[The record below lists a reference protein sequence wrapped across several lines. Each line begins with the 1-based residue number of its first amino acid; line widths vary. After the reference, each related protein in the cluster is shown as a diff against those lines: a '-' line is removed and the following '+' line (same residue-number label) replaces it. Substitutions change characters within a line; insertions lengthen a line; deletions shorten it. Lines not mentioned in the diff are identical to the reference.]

1 MDYHKTCNDRVD
13 YVGGIDNEAIFFEDL
28 HVPSNAIGR
37 IGGSGDVSHRQ
48 NANNTNHI
56 SPNGCGSGG
65 GVANATN
72 LLCSAKT
79 ETPVTSPTSL
89 ASINSDLILPPIPT
103 VSARVGLTSTPHIG
117 IHGSSSSNNSRNIS
131 LTQLPESP
139 PDSGSEPPYS
149 PLQDVSGLSGNMN
162 TRDIFNSNSNGT
174 TATSMAGG
182 VHHQQQQQQPHH
194 LQSQNPT
201 HDSTNHHQ
209 HYVHIMDHHQMNLN
223 GLTTMG
229 STQDSP
235 MGEVRVK
242 HEAGIII
249 NPNSLQQTLNSQ
261 NLHHHQQQQQ
271 HHHQQS
277 DTHIEMNGAQGVA
290 ATQLLYSHANSN
302 TTHTISP
309 NNSNNNNTA
318 ITTNHMMYDSLNH
331 GLPNPPPP
339 PPPSYQLSLSQMVD
353 PHDLAT
359 GMLTAIGDLPH
370 VQVVGTVTGSIPST
384 PQLSRSSAPST
395 PNHQSSSRKRKMN
408 TQIDGVEFPCVKPD
422 PGLILSP
429 SRSSVCATPL
439 PGEVPKRSATS
450 PLNIQLNSTHDIADT
465 PAHSTAS
472 LSPALSS
479 VNMDKSAEGSGASDA
494 LSPCIRFTPFQPQN
508 WHELCD
514 QNLQEISVVY
524 YRVDAD
530 KGFNFSVSDDAF
542 VCQKKN
548 HFQITCHARLQSEA
562 KFVKTPSG
570 LEKIKSFHLHF
581 YGVKLETPNQTIR
594 IEQSQSDRSK
604 KPFYPV
610 PIDLQSHIVSKVTV
624 GRLHFSETTNNNMR
638 KKGRPNPEQRYFQ
651 LVVGLHVHTA
661 SGDFPVIAQG
671 SDKIIVRASNPGQFE
686 SDVDLCWQRGL
697 TQDSIFHAGRVG
709 INTDRP
715 DESLVVHGNL
725 KISGHIVQPSDSRAK
740 QEIGEL
746 DTSVQLR
753 NLQKIR
759 IVRYRLEP
767 QFALHSGLKTHKDE
781 EDIVDTGV
789 IAQEVR
795 EVIPDAV
802 QEAGSVV
809 LPNGNVIENFLL
821 VNKDRILMENI
832 GAVKELCKV
841 TGTLETRIENLER
854 VNHRLQ
860 RAKENE
866 LQFMHCKTLG
876 AGSPGR
882 SSRDGYE
889 ICSNRT
895 LQIII
900 FLLVIVMAACLA
912 AVSTLYFVEHNK
924 KQHNLSELDRI
935 QLLSNGH
942 FYGHAGVSL
951 TEQEHD
957 FIRQH
962 SLKYNRT
969 HSLWPALPNLS
980 TVGGYS
986 RSLSQNGTMPYR
998 GIGSARGEAVE
1009 TAGESE
1015 LIYEDMLLPPSSS
1028 SQAGGT
1034 TQTDE
1039 ITVVMEKPSV
1049 GQELLQTTHQ
1059 EQSRS
1064 TSAPVPRTNKTVISK
1079 HKHKWP
1085 QPQMVLR
1092 VMQAATHRNAL
1103 PAAKSPNG
1111 VPTNDETSNGGAH
1124 NASDSSTEKIT
1135 NVNFVQQDFE
1145 NNSIDIDSQQAP
1157 NRHKSSANSSKKR
1170 TSSATNA
1177 EGRGEIEKLHVDNT
1191 VGAVA
1196 STDRSVNEG
1205 PHISAPTQSNLLR
1218 HTNARGGDLI
1228 IYKTVPPPT
1237 STTTTTSAVQSHTHS
1252 NKVNT
1257 DAPHT
1262 NYSLETQPISNKSRN
1277 YVERNPDNSDNDLQS
1292 LTSNNNESI
1301 FNPGDPVDYD
1311 LGLENRQSLL
1321 GRRSTGQN
1329 QQTLT
1334 NPIQNVWVHSE
1345 TSYVETFGEPEQCNN
1360 KVKRE
1365 DISNCQS
1372 VCFEENNQLL
1382 APIQPA
1388 LNLKQTESKKSKT
1401 LVQQDFEND
1410 HHHQH
1415 GDTDDNDAVINE
1427 PDDDLQAA
1435 FGDIPD
1441 KTKDALN
1448 ASLLTPLQGKT
1459 SHATQAL
1466 AKELNDDEQ
1475 QQQQQSESEADNL
1488 DALLEHNFSD
1498 ENLDVESKIKT
1509 QDKIDEAQPN
1519 LSVEPNRPPSNADCW
1534 KIRSCILAERLNNSF
1549 AVNEFCPKVGNSMN
1563 LTFVIPLSRFFKE
1576 HSIELHLTSTIPLQ
1590 WVVCNLHEH
1599 SKQNVKH
1606 LINSSQPGLS
1616 AQHHI
1621 SHQSQ
1626 NVLQRRRNTSML
1638 VMNVPSRG
1646 YFVKDLILR
1655 ATNDPE
1661 KTNVCQEKPHETNSI
1676 LQYNFRILRDCD

>member
-1 MDYHKTCNDRVD
+1 MDYHKTCNDRAD

-28 HVPSNAIGR
+28 QVTAGIGR
-37 IGGSGDVSHRQ
+37 LGSNG
-48 NANNTNHI
+48 NAEGRHNTNNNSSSNNVVN
-56 SPNGCGSGG
+56 SP
-65 GVANATN
+65 A

-89 ASINSDLILPPIPT
+89 NNIGADIILPPIPT
-103 VSARVGLTSTPHIG
+103 VSARVSLTATPHIG
-117 IHGSSSSNNSRNIS
+117 INNAGNNGRSS
-131 LTQLPESP
+131 THTHLPESP

-149 PLQDVSGLSGNMN
+149 PLQDVQGL
-162 TRDIFNSNSNGT
+162 TLAPRDIFHVGPNTVSAVGSGT
-174 TATSMAGG
+174 AATTPTLAA
-182 VHHQQQQQQPHH
+182 VHQNPHQHQ
-194 LQSQNPT
+194 LQSLDP
-201 HDSTNHHQ
+201 HAH
-209 HYVHIMDHHQMNLN
+209 HYVHMLDHQINMN
-223 GLTTMG
+223 GLQG
-229 STQDSP
+229 ATQDP
-235 MGEVRVK
+235 TIGAIRVK
-242 HEAGIII
+242 HEAGLII
-249 NPNSLQQTLNSQ
+249 NPNSLAQTLNSQ
-261 NLHHHQQQQQ
+261 NLPHHHQ
-271 HHHQQS
+271 HHQLQHPV
-277 DTHIEMNGAQGVA
+277 DTHIEMDGQE
-290 ATQLLYSHANSN
+290 ATQLMYSQATSGAASPGNNPSNGQLVYETLTNALAN
-302 TTHTISP
+302 
-309 NNSNNNNTA
+309 A
-318 ITTNHMMYDSLNH
+318 
-331 GLPNPPPP
+331 
-339 PPPSYQLSLSQMVD
+339 PPPSYPLSMAQLDATQMD
-353 PHDLAT
+353 AT
-359 GMLTAIGDLPH
+359 TTCMLTSIGDLPH
-370 VQVVGTVTGSIPST
+370 VQVVGTVTGSMPST
-384 PQLSRSSAPST
+384 PQLNRSSAPST

-408 TQIDGVEFPCVKPD
+408 TQIDCADFACVKPD
-422 PGLILSP
+422 PGLMLSP

-439 PGEVPKRSATS
+439 PGDVSKRSATS
-450 PLNIQLNSTHDIADT
+450 PLNIQLSSHDIADT

-479 VNMDKSAEGSGASDA
+479 VNMDGSNKSCDASGGGDA

-514 QNLQEISVVY
+514 QNLQEIAVVY

-581 YGVKLETPNQTIR
+581 YGVKLEAPNQTIR

-661 SGDFPVIAQG
+661 SGDFPIISQG

-740 QEIGEL
+740 QEINEL

-767 QFALHSGLKTHKDE
+767 EFALHSGLKCHRDE

-809 LPNGNVIENFLL
+809 LPNGSVIENFLL

-854 VNHRLQ
+854 VNNRLQ
-860 RAKENE
+860 RAKDNE
-866 LQFMHCKTLG
+866 LQFMHCKTMG
-876 AGSPGR
+876 GIGGH

-924 KQHNLSELDRI
+924 KHHNYKQLDSI

-942 FYGHAGVSL
+942 LYGHDGISL

-957 FIRQH
+957 FILQR
-962 SLKYNRT
+962 SIMKYNRT
-969 HSLWPALPNLS
+969 HTLWPSYTNQSSL
-980 TVGGYS
+980 GGLS
-986 RSLSQNGTMPYR
+986 RSQSQNANHPYR
-998 GIGSARGEAVE
+998 GEIAA
-1009 TAGESE
+1009 AGEGE
-1015 LIYEDMLLPPSSS
+1015 IVYEDMLLPPSSQQAS
-1028 SQAGGT
+1028 SHN
-1034 TQTDE
+1034 DE
-1039 ITVVMEKPSV
+1039 IRVVMEKPSV
-1049 GQELLQTTHQ
+1049 SHELLQPTYHEPHRTT
-1059 EQSRS
+1059 
-1064 TSAPVPRTNKTVISK
+1064 TSPVSRTNKTIVSK

-1103 PAAKSPNG
+1103 PSSKSE
-1111 VPTNDETSNGGAH
+1111 DEGSANEDVQGNAH
-1124 NASDSSTEKIT
+1124 NASETSTEKISE
-1135 NVNFVQQDFE
+1135 VLLVQQDFE
-1145 NNSIDIDSQQAP
+1145 NNSIDTDSQQTV
-1157 NRHKSSANSSKKR
+1157 NRHKSASASKKR
-1170 TSSATNA
+1170 PSASSSSSSS
-1177 EGRGEIEKLHVDNT
+1177 GDGSHSDIQKLHVDNK
-1191 VGAVA
+1191 VA
-1196 STDRSVNEG
+1196 STARSINDDSL
-1205 PHISAPTQSNLLR
+1205 ISPTQSNLLR
-1218 HTNARGGDLI
+1218 HTNAKGGDLI
-1228 IYKTVPPPT
+1228 IYKTVSPPT
-1237 STTTTTSAVQSHTHS
+1237 STTTSSTVAAHTAS

-1257 DAPHT
+1257 DAPHS

-1277 YVERNPDNSDNDLQS
+1277 YVERNTDNSDNDLQS

-1301 FNPGDPVDYD
+1301 FNSGDPVDYD

-1321 GRRSTGQN
+1321 GLRSAAAGVGN
-1329 QQTLT
+1329 QRDLS
-1334 NPIQNVWVHSE
+1334 NPNVWVQRP
-1345 TSYVETFGEPEQCNN
+1345 TMFVETFGEPEQCNN
-1360 KVKRE
+1360 KVMRD

-1382 APIQPA
+1382 APIQPS
-1388 LNLKQTESKKSKT
+1388 LNLKQSETNKVKS
-1401 LVQQDFEND
+1401 LQQEEFENE
-1410 HHHQH
+1410 HQIESE
-1415 GDTDDNDAVINE
+1415 DNDAIIHE
-1427 PDDDLQAA
+1427 PDDDLQAS
-1435 FGDIPD
+1435 FDVVQP
-1441 KTKDALN
+1441 KPKENHN
-1448 ASLLTPLQGKT
+1448 ASLLTTLQGK
-1459 SHATQAL
+1459 SAHATQAL
-1466 AKELNDDEQ
+1466 AKELNVDDQ
-1475 QQQQQSESEADNL
+1475 QQQQQSESEG
-1488 DALLEHNFSD
+1488 DAIFEHNFSD
-1498 ENLDVESKIKT
+1498 ENLDVEPKLKT
-1509 QDKIDEAQPN
+1509 KDKTDDAIEQPI
-1519 LSVEPNRPPSNADCW
+1519 LSVEPNRPPSNSDCW
-1534 KIRSCILAERLNNSF
+1534 KIRSCILAERLNNTFSF
-1549 AVNEFCPKVGNSMN
+1549 NDFCPKLGKSVNV
-1563 LTFVIPLSRFFKE
+1563 TYVIPLSRFFKE
-1576 HSIELHLTSTIPLQ
+1576 QSIELHLTSSLPLQ

-1599 SKQNVKH
+1599 SKNNGKH
-1606 LINSSQPGLS
+1606 LINSSQPGIS
-1616 AQHHI
+1616 AHHI
-1621 SHQSQ
+1621 IHQSQ
-1626 NVLQRRRNTSML
+1626 NVLQRRRNTSRL
-1638 VMNVPSRG
+1638 LLNIPSRG

-1661 KTNVCQEKPHETNSI
+1661 KTNNLCHDKPHDTNTI

>member
-1 MDYHKTCNDRVD
+1 MDYHKSCNDQAD

-28 HVPSNAIGR
+28 QVTAGIGR
-37 IGGSGDVSHRQ
+37 IGADGRHS
-48 NANNTNHI
+48 ANNNNSNSPLHI
-56 SPNGCGSGG
+56 GG
-65 GVANATN
+65 GGLASTPT
-72 LLCSAKT
+72 LLCGAKT

-89 ASINSDLILPPIPT
+89 TNIGTDIILPPIPT
-103 VSARVGLTSTPHIG
+103 VSARVSLTATPHIG
-117 IHGSSSSNNSRNIS
+117 IHSNSTTTNNNSRS
-131 LTQLPESP
+131 STHTHLPESP

-149 PLQDVSGLSGNMN
+149 PLQDVQGL
-162 TRDIFNSNSNGT
+162 TLAPRDIFHTGPNIATSLANGT
-174 TATSMAGG
+174 TAATSALAP
-182 VHHQQQQQQPHH
+182 VHQHHQ
-194 LQSQNPT
+194 LQSQ
-201 HDSTNHHQ
+201 DSHHYA
-209 HYVHIMDHHQMNLN
+209 HMLDHQINLN
-223 GLTTMG
+223 GLQ
-229 STQDSP
+229 SNTQDSSI
-235 MGEVRVK
+235 GSIRVK
-242 HEAGIII
+242 HEAGLII
-249 NPNSLQQTLNSQ
+249 NPNSLAQNMNSQ
-261 NLHHHQQQQQ
+261 NLPHSHQLPV
-271 HHHQQS
+271 
-277 DTHIEMNGAQGVA
+277 DTHIDMNGQEP
-290 ATQLLYSHANSN
+290 TQLMYSQVPGS
-302 TTHTISP
+302 TVSP
-309 NNSNNNNTA
+309 GHSNNGGQMGYENV
-318 ITTNHMMYDSLNH
+318 TN
-331 GLPNPPPP
+331 GLANAPPPT
-339 PPPSYQLSLSQMVD
+339 YQLSIGQLD
-353 PHDLAT
+353 AT
-359 GMLTAIGDLPH
+359 PMDTTTTCMLTSIGDLPH
-370 VQVVGTVTGSIPST
+370 VQVVGTVTGSMPST

-408 TQIDGVEFPCVKPD
+408 TQIDCADFACVKPD
-422 PGLILSP
+422 PGLMLSP

-439 PGEVPKRSATS
+439 PGDVSKRSATS
-450 PLNIQLNSTHDIADT
+450 PLNIQLSSHDIADT
-465 PAHSTAS
+465 PAHSAAS

-479 VNMDKSAEGSGASDA
+479 VNMDGSNKSADGGTDS

-581 YGVKLETPNQTIR
+581 YGVKLEAPNQTIR

-661 SGDFPVIAQG
+661 SGDFPIISQG

-686 SDVDLCWQRGL
+686 SDVDPCWQRGL

-740 QEIGEL
+740 QEINEL

-767 QFALHSGLKTHKDE
+767 QFALHSGLKCNRDE

-809 LPNGNVIENFLL
+809 LPNGSVIENFLL

-866 LQFMHCKTLG
+866 LQFMHYNNLG
-876 AGSPGR
+876 GH

-924 KQHNLSELDRI
+924 KHHNYKQLESI
-935 QLLSNGH
+935 QLLSNSH
-942 FYGHAGVSL
+942 MYGHDGISL

-957 FIRQH
+957 FILQR
-962 SLKYNRT
+962 SMLKHNRT
-969 HSLWPALPNLS
+969 HTLWPNVTNQSSLGGLP
-980 TVGGYS
+980 
-986 RSLSQNGTMPYR
+986 RSQSQHAYRPYR
-998 GIGSARGEAVE
+998 GEMAAGGE
-1009 TAGESE
+1009 GEI
-1015 LIYEDMLLPPSSS
+1015 IYESSS
-1028 SQAGGT
+1028 HN
-1034 TQTDE
+1034 DE
-1039 ITVVMEKPSV
+1039 IAVVMDKPSISH
-1049 GQELLQTTHQ
+1049 ELLQPMHHEPQRTT
-1059 EQSRS
+1059 SSPVVRS
-1064 TSAPVPRTNKTVISK
+1064 NKTVISK
-1079 HKHKWP
+1079 HKLKWP
-1085 QPQMVLR
+1085 QAQTVLR

-1103 PAAKSPNG
+1103 PSSQSESSVNEEANG
-1111 VPTNDETSNGGAH
+1111 NAH
-1124 NASDSSTEKIT
+1124 NSSDSSTEKISE
-1135 NVNFVQQDFE
+1135 VLLVQQDFE
-1145 NNSIDIDSQQAP
+1145 NNSIDTDSQQTV
-1157 NRHKSSANSSKKR
+1157 NRHKPGNPGKKR
-1170 TSSATNA
+1170 PSASSSDGSNSD
-1177 EGRGEIEKLHVDNT
+1177 IQKLHVDNK
-1191 VGAVA
+1191 VA
-1196 STDRSVNEG
+1196 STARSINDDTL
-1205 PHISAPTQSNLLR
+1205 ISPTQSNLLR
-1218 HTNARGGDLI
+1218 HTNAKGGDLV

-1237 STTTTTSAVQSHTHS
+1237 STISSSTVPGHTAS

-1257 DAPHT
+1257 DAPHS
-1262 NYSLETQPISNKSRN
+1262 NYSLESQPISNKSRN
-1277 YVERNPDNSDNDLQS
+1277 YVDRNPDNSDNDLQS
-1292 LTSNNNESI
+1292 LTSNTNESI
-1301 FNPGDPVDYD
+1301 FNPSDPVDFD
-1311 LGLENRQSLL
+1311 VGLENQQSLL
-1321 GRRSTGQN
+1321 GRRSAPASVAN
-1329 QQTLT
+1329 QRDLSSSS
-1334 NPIQNVWVHSE
+1334 VWVQRP
-1345 TSYVETFGEPEQCNN
+1345 TFYVATFGEPEQCNN
-1360 KVKRE
+1360 QVKRD

-1372 VCFEENNQLL
+1372 VCFEENNQLV
-1382 APIQPA
+1382 APIQHS
-1388 LNLKQTESKKSKT
+1388 LNLKQSETNKVKYLQPGE
-1401 LVQQDFEND
+1401 FENQ
-1410 HHHQH
+1410 HHIESE
-1415 GDTDDNDAVINE
+1415 GNDAILHE
-1427 PDDDLQAA
+1427 RDDDLQTN
-1435 FGDIPD
+1435 FDVVLQKP
-1441 KTKDALN
+1441 KDSQN
-1448 ASLLTPLQGKT
+1448 SSLLGNVQGK
-1459 SHATQAL
+1459 SAHATQAL
-1466 AKELNDDEQ
+1466 AKELNVDDQ
-1475 QQQQQSESEADNL
+1475 QQQQQSELEADNL
-1488 DALLEHNFSD
+1488 DALLEHSFSD
-1498 ENLDVESKIKT
+1498 ENLDVESKLKSK
-1509 QDKIDEAQPN
+1509 DKVKDDSLAQPN

-1534 KIRSCILAERLNNSF
+1534 KIRSCILAERLNNTF
-1549 AVNEFCPKVGNSMN
+1549 AVNDYCPKLGKSVNF
-1563 LTFVIPLSRFFKE
+1563 TYVIPLSRFFKE
-1576 HSIELHLTSTIPLQ
+1576 QSIELHLTSSLPLQ
-1590 WVVCNLHEH
+1590 WVVCNG
-1599 SKQNVKH
+1599 KH

-1616 AQHHI
+1616 AHNLSNKAHH
-1621 SHQSQ
+1621 
-1626 NVLQRRRNTSML
+1626 VLLRLRNTSRL
-1638 VMNVPSRG
+1638 QLNVPSRG
-1646 YFVKDLILR
+1646 YFVKDLVFR
-1655 ATNDPE
+1655 ATNDTE
-1661 KTNVCQEKPHETNSI
+1661 KTNNLCHEKPTETNTI

>member
-1 MDYHKTCNDRVD
+1 
-13 YVGGIDNEAIFFEDL
+13 
-28 HVPSNAIGR
+28 
-37 IGGSGDVSHRQ
+37 
-48 NANNTNHI
+48 
-56 SPNGCGSGG
+56 
-65 GVANATN
+65 
-72 LLCSAKT
+72 
-79 ETPVTSPTSL
+79 
-89 ASINSDLILPPIPT
+89 
-103 VSARVGLTSTPHIG
+103 
-117 IHGSSSSNNSRNIS
+117 
-131 LTQLPESP
+131 
-139 PDSGSEPPYS
+139 
-149 PLQDVSGLSGNMN
+149 
-162 TRDIFNSNSNGT
+162 
-174 TATSMAGG
+174 
-182 VHHQQQQQQPHH
+182 
-194 LQSQNPT
+194 
-201 HDSTNHHQ
+201 
-209 HYVHIMDHHQMNLN
+209 
-223 GLTTMG
+223 
-229 STQDSP
+229 
-235 MGEVRVK
+235 
-242 HEAGIII
+242 
-249 NPNSLQQTLNSQ
+249 
-261 NLHHHQQQQQ
+261 
-271 HHHQQS
+271 
-277 DTHIEMNGAQGVA
+277 
-290 ATQLLYSHANSN
+290 
-302 TTHTISP
+302 
-309 NNSNNNNTA
+309 
-318 ITTNHMMYDSLNH
+318 MYDSLSH

-353 PHDLAT
+353 PNDLT
-359 GMLTAIGDLPH
+359 QGMLTAIGDLPH

-395 PNHQSSSRKRKMN
+395 PNHQSSSRKRKMP
-408 TQIDGVEFPCVKPD
+408 TQIDGVDFPCVKPD
-422 PGLILSP
+422 PGLMLSP

-450 PLNIQLNSTHDIADT
+450 PLNIQLNTTHDITDT

-479 VNMDKSAEGSGASDA
+479 VNMDGSVKAADGSTSDA

-581 YGVKLETPNQTIR
+581 YGVKLEAPNQTIR

-767 QFALHSGLKTHKDE
+767 QFALHSGLKSHKDE

-866 LQFMHCKTLG
+866 LQFMHCKTMVG
-876 AGSPGR
+876 GGSPGR

-942 FYGHAGVSL
+942 FYGHGGGSL

-980 TVGGYS
+980 SVAGYS

-998 GIGSARGEAVE
+998 GIGGTGGGGGGEAGEAAV
-1009 TAGESE
+1009 GESE

-1028 SQAGGT
+1028 SSSSSSQTGT
-1034 TQTDE
+1034 AATDG
-1039 ITVVMEKPSV
+1039 ITVVMDKPYM
-1049 GQELLQTTHQ
+1049 GQSELLPTTYQ

-1064 TSAPVPRTNKTVISK
+1064 TTGPVLRTNKTIISK

-1103 PAAKSPNG
+1103 PSAKSLNG
-1111 VPTNDETSNGGAH
+1111 VPTNDDNSNSGSHNTSE
-1124 NASDSSTEKIT
+1124 SSTEKIA
-1135 NVNFVQQDFE
+1135 NDNFVQQDFE

-1157 NRHKSSANSSKKR
+1157 NRHKSPSNSSKKR
-1170 TSSATNA
+1170 TSATATN
-1177 EGRGEIEKLHVDNT
+1177 ESEIEKLHIENS
-1191 VGAVA
+1191 VGA
-1196 STDRSVNEG
+1196 STDRSINEA
-1205 PHISAPTQSNLLR
+1205 PHISSPTQSNLLR

-1237 STTTTTSAVQSHTHS
+1237 STTTTTTTSSIQSHTHS

-1277 YVERNPDNSDNDLQS
+1277 YVERNPENSDNDLQS

-1321 GRRSTGQN
+1321 GRRSTAVVGQQG
-1329 QQTLT
+1329 QQALV
-1334 NPIQNVWVHSE
+1334 NPIQNVWVQSE
-1345 TSYVETFGEPEQCNN
+1345 TSYVEIFGEPEQCNN
-1360 KVKRE
+1360 KVKRD

-1388 LNLKQTESKKSKT
+1388 LSLKQTESKKSKS
-1401 LVQQDFEND
+1401 LQQQDFENERN
-1410 HHHQH
+1410 H
-1415 GDTDDNDAVINE
+1415 GDSEDNDAVINE

-1435 FGDIPD
+1435 FSDLPD

-1466 AKELNDDEQ
+1466 AKELNSDDQ
-1475 QQQQQSESEADNL
+1475 QQQQQSESEGDNL
-1488 DALLEHNFSD
+1488 DAILEHNFSD

-1509 QDKIDEAQPN
+1509 QDKLDEGPAN
-1519 LSVEPNRPPSNADCW
+1519 LSVEPNRPPGNADCW
-1534 KIRSCILAERLNNSF
+1534 KIRNCILAERLNNTF
-1549 AVNEFCPKVGNSMN
+1549 AFNEFCPKLGNSVNM
-1563 LTFVIPLSRFFKE
+1563 TYVIPLSRFFKE
-1576 HSIELHLTSTIPLQ
+1576 QSIELHLTSTLPLQ

-1599 SKQNVKH
+1599 SKQNGKH

-1616 AQHHI
+1616 AHHHI
-1621 SHQSQ
+1621 NHQTQ
-1626 NVLQRRRNTSML
+1626 NVLERRRNTSLL
-1638 VMNVPSRG
+1638 VLNVPSRG

>member
-1 MDYHKTCNDRVD
+1 MDYHKTCNDRAD

-28 HVPSNAIGR
+28 HVTSNSIGR
-37 IGGSGDVSHRQ
+37 IGGNGDQIRQ
-48 NANNTNHI
+48 NIN
-56 SPNGCGSGG
+56 NGCGSGG
-65 GVANATN
+65 GGSALNTSS

-89 ASINSDLILPPIPT
+89 ASIGSDLILPPIPT
-103 VSARVGLTSTPHIG
+103 VSARVGGLTSTPHIG
-117 IHGSSSSNNSRNIS
+117 IHGGNSNTNSGRNVTH
-131 LTQLPESP
+131 TQLPESP

-149 PLQDVSGLSGNMN
+149 PLQDVAGLTAMN
-162 TRDIFNSNSNGT
+162 SRDMFSNTNSHG
-174 TATSMAGG
+174 TATPMAA
-182 VHHQQQQQQPHH
+182 VHHHQQQAQQHH
-194 LQSQNPT
+194 LQSQNPA
-201 HDSTNHHQ
+201 HDSTNHHH
-209 HYVHIMDHHQMNLN
+209 HYVPIMDHHQMSLN
-223 GLTTMG
+223 GLTMG
-229 STQDSP
+229 GGSAQQDSN

-242 HEAGIII
+242 HEAGLII

-261 NLHHHQQQQQ
+261 NLHHQQQ
-271 HHHQQS
+271 HHHQTP
-277 DTHIEMNGAQGVA
+277 DTHIEMNGGQGA
-290 ATQLLYSHANSN
+290 AAQLLYSHANSN
-302 TTHTISP
+302 TTNTISP
-309 NNSNNNNTA
+309 NTGSN
-318 ITTNHMMYDSLNH
+318 NHMMYDSLNN
-331 GLPNPPPP
+331 GLTNPAPPP

-353 PHDLAT
+353 PNDLAT

-408 TQIDGVEFPCVKPD
+408 TQIDGVDFPCVKPD
-422 PGLILSP
+422 PGLMLSP

-450 PLNIQLNSTHDIADT
+450 PLNIQLNTTHDIADT

-479 VNMDKSAEGSGASDA
+479 INMDGSGGSKAADGSSDA

-514 QNLQEISVVY
+514 QNLQEISVSY

-581 YGVKLETPNQTIR
+581 YGVKLEAPNQTIR

-661 SGDFPVIAQG
+661 SGDFPVVAQG

-767 QFALHSGLKTHKDE
+767 QFALHSGLKSHKDE

-860 RAKENE
+860 RAKESE
-866 LQFMHCKTLG
+866 LQFIHCKTLA
-876 AGSPGR
+876 AGNSGR

-924 KQHNLSELDRI
+924 KQQNLSELNRI

-942 FYGHAGVSL
+942 IYGHGGVSL
-951 TEQEHD
+951 TELEHD
-957 FIRQH
+957 LLRQH
-962 SLKYNRT
+962 SVKYNRT
-969 HSLWPALPNLS
+969 HSLWP
-980 TVGGYS
+980 TVAEHS

-998 GIGSARGEAVE
+998 GVGGAGGVGLGAMGEAG
-1009 TAGESE
+1009 AESE
-1015 LIYEDMLLPPSSS
+1015 LIYEDMLLPPSSQS
-1028 SQAGGT
+1028 ATSQN
-1034 TQTDE
+1034 DE

-1049 GQELLQTTHQ
+1049 GQELANNPEQMRGTT
-1059 EQSRS
+1059 
-1064 TSAPVPRTNKTVISK
+1064 APLSRTNKTGISK

-1085 QPQMVLR
+1085 QAQTVLR
-1092 VMQAATHRNAL
+1092 VMQGATHRNAL
-1103 PAAKSPNG
+1103 PSEKIQNS
-1111 VPTNDETSNGGAH
+1111 VPTNDENSNSATHNTSEN
-1124 NASDSSTEKIT
+1124 STEKIA
-1135 NVNFVQQDFE
+1135 NVNYVQQDFE
-1145 NNSIDIDSQQAP
+1145 NNSIDIDSQHAP
-1157 NRHKSSANSSKKR
+1157 NRHKTSTSSSKKR
-1170 TSSATNA
+1170 TSSPSSAGD
-1177 EGRGEIEKLHVDNT
+1177 ESGGHSEIQQLHVDNT
-1191 VGAVA
+1191 VGAA
-1196 STDRSVNEG
+1196 STDRTINEAA
-1205 PHISAPTQSNLLR
+1205 HLTSPTQSNLLR

-1237 STTTTTSAVQSHTHS
+1237 STTTIQSHIHS

-1277 YVERNPDNSDNDLQS
+1277 YVERNPENTDNDLQS

-1321 GRRSTGQN
+1321 GRSSAAGGGQS
-1329 QQTLT
+1329 QS
-1334 NPIQNVWVHSE
+1334 NPVQGVWVHSE
-1345 TSYVETFGEPEQCNN
+1345 TSYIETFGEPEQCND

-1388 LNLKQTESKKSKT
+1388 LNLKQIEESKKSKS
-1401 LVQQDFEND
+1401 LQQQEYEND
-1410 HHHQH
+1410 HHHH
-1415 GDTDDNDAVINE
+1415 HHVDSEDNDAAINE
-1427 PDDDLQAA
+1427 PDDDLQATFA
-1435 FGDIPD
+1435 DIPD
-1441 KTKDALN
+1441 KTKDSLN
-1448 ASLLTPLQGKT
+1448 SSLLTTLQGKT

-1466 AKELNDDEQ
+1466 AKELNSDDTQ
-1475 QQQQQSESEADNL
+1475 QQQQQSGSEGDNL
-1488 DALLEHNFSD
+1488 DALLEHSFSD
-1498 ENLDVESKIKT
+1498 ENLDVDTKIKT
-1509 QDKIDEAQPN
+1509 QDKLDETQPN

-1534 KIRSCILAERLNNSF
+1534 KIRTCIYAERLNNTF
-1549 AVNEFCPKVGNSMN
+1549 AVDDFCPKLGNSVNM
-1563 LTFVIPLSRFFKE
+1563 TYVIPLSRFFKE
-1576 HSIELHLTSTIPLQ
+1576 HTIELHLTSSLPLQ
-1590 WVVCNLHEH
+1590 WVLCNLHEH
-1599 SKQNVKH
+1599 SKQNGKH

-1616 AQHHI
+1616 AHHHNI
-1621 SHQSQ
+1621 HQSQ
-1626 NVLQRRRNTSML
+1626 NVLQRIRNTSRLML
-1638 VMNVPSRG
+1638 NVPSRG